1 MFQSVS
7 KMEDLRQSPKKIV
20 FNFLNTCRCCNKTV
34 LVRNHPVNIFGERSS
49 KEPDVL
55 KVLEFLTGKEIK
67 FGDGLPMKLCQ
78 PCYRKVNNIIEFRTL
93 SQASLNSQLS
103 RGGSR
108 VKRVRGSQQVGDS
121 PSSSQQAKKNRE
133 SAESVRTCFFS
144 GDQQHPHLRPIAPRP
159 PKDNMTA
166 PRRLPQFLQVD
177 KEATKVKE
185 KQVSESPAVRSVP
198 ADIMR
203 QSGLRKYEV
212 CTMIIGLEVLD
223 LFYEICDELVCNV
236 SMYLFCH

>member
-1 MFQSVS
+1 
-7 KMEDLRQSPKKIV
+7 MEDLRQSPQKIV

-93 SQASLNSQLS
+93 SQASLSSQELS
-103 RGGSR
+103 RGGTR

-133 SAESVRTCFFS
+133 SAESVRICLFAE
-144 GDQQHPHLRPIAPRP
+144 DQHHPQFRPIAPRP
-159 PKDNMTA
+159 PKNNTTV

-177 KEATKVKE
+177 KEVIKEKE
-185 KQVSESPAVRSVP
+185 KQ
-198 ADIMR
+198 M
-203 QSGLRKYEV
+203 L
-212 CTMIIGLEVLD
+212 
-223 LFYEICDELVCNV
+223 
-236 SMYLFCH
+236 